1 MAVEELPSSELGTK
15 SYWDTSYA
23 TEIENFDSHGDPG
36 EVWFGEEA
44 AARVVAWLEDR
55 ETEGELQYSNRLVD
69 LGCGNG
75 MLCVDLAQ
83 AGWLNVTGL
92 DYSPGAVELAR
103 KVAARCGVEV
113 EYRVADLLQA
123 PPAGPE
129 SEEKFDIMV
138 DKGTLDA
145 ISLSCSAAADRPR
158 YLANLAGGLTAGG
171 LLLLTS
177 CNWTEQELVR
187 PAQISCESTKSTGPH
202 IFFSVFHIDYEIKAR
217 ATRKHSWLKN
227 EGNTLFRYSSERN

>member
-44 AARVVAWLEDR
+44 AARVVSWLEDR

-113 EYRVADLLQA
+113 EYRVADLLQT
-123 PPAGPE
+123 PPTGPE
-129 SEEKFDIMV
+129 SEDKFDIMV

-145 ISLSCSAAADRPR
+145 ISLSCSAAEDRPR
-158 YLANLAGGLTAGG
+158 YLANLAGGLAAGG

-187 PAQISCESTKSTGPH
+187 PAQISRIRLIHSTSH
-202 IFFSVFHIDYEIKAR
+202 F
-217 ATRKHSWLKN
+217 
-227 EGNTLFRYSSERN
+227 LFGISH

>member
-44 AARVVAWLEDR
+44 AARVVSWLEDR

-113 EYRVADLLQA
+113 EYRVADLLQT

-129 SEEKFDIMV
+129 SEDKFDIMV

-145 ISLSCSAAADRPR
+145 ISLSCSSAEDRPR
-158 YLANLAGGLTAGG
+158 YLANLAGGLAAGG

-187 PAQISCESTKSTGPH
+187 PAQISRVRLIHSTYH
-202 IFFSVFHIDYEIKAR
+202 F
-217 ATRKHSWLKN
+217 
-227 EGNTLFRYSSERN
+227 LFGISH

>member
-44 AARVVAWLEDR
+44 AARVVSWLEDR

-113 EYRVADLLQA
+113 EYRVADLLQT

-129 SEEKFDIMV
+129 SEDKFDIMV

-145 ISLSCSAAADRPR
+145 ISLSCSSAEDRPR
-158 YLANLAGGLTAGG
+158 YLANLAGGLAAGG

-187 PAQISCESTKSTGPH
+187 PAQISRIRLIHSTSH
-202 IFFSVFHIDYEIKAR
+202 F
-217 ATRKHSWLKN
+217 
-227 EGNTLFRYSSERN
+227 LFGISH